1 MTEFVHHLVERYGLI
16 AVFLG
21 CMAEGE
27 STAILAGFF
36 AHQRVFELWHAL
48 AIVFLGAFSGD
59 SLLFLAGRRFAD
71 SKLVKRLRNAPGF
84 DRAFALVQEH
94 PATFVLLN
102 RYAYGVRLA
111 GGVAAGLSGIPMPKF
126 LALNALSA
134 AVWASLFSSL
144 GYVFG
149 RAAESIVGAA
159 LAKHERL
166 LIGLGIGLAAALLGW
181 VLARWLSKRAAIP
194 RSARL

>member
-1 MTEFVHHLVERYGLI
+1 MTDAVHHLVERYGLI

-36 AHQRVFELWHAL
+36 AHQRVFELWHAY

-59 SLLFLAGRRFAD
+59 ALLFVAGRHFAGTR
-71 SKLVKRLRNAPGF
+71 LVRRLRNAPGF

-94 PATFVLLN
+94 PVIFVLIN

-134 AVWASLFSSL
+134 AVWACLFSSL

-149 RAAESIVGAA
+149 LAAETIVGAA
-159 LAKHERL
+159 LARHERL
-166 LIGLGIGLAAALLGW
+166 LIGLGIGLVAAILGW
-181 VLARWLSKRAAIP
+181 GLTRHFGKRAVRPAP
-194 RSARL
+194 R